1 VNQSPLQPP
10 VLRAR
15 DAAPYLGIALSTL
28 WWKARTDPDF
38 PKPRK
43 LSARTTVWS
52 RAELDAYLMRAGV
65 AA

>member
-1 VNQSPLQPP
+1 MAPTAVQPP

-15 DAAPYLGIALSTL
+15 DAAPYLGISIPTL
-28 WWKARTDPDF
+28 WRYARTDPDF

-52 RAELDAYLMRAGV
+52 RVELDAYLMRAGV
-65 AA
+65 TV

>member
-1 VNQSPLQPP
+1 MLPNAMQPP

-15 DAAPYLGIALSTL
+15 DAAPYLGISRPTL
-28 WWKARTDPDF
+28 WRKARTDPDF

-43 LSARTTVWS
+43 LSAGTTVWS

-65 AA
+65 AV